1 MCAKVTLQHK
11 LEIRDRIVTGA
22 LISFSKK
29 GFDKTRMQD
38 IAIESGVSKGTIYI
52 YFKSKEDLFYELCE
66 KNLDELRE
74 QLFSLLVINH
84 EDNNA
89 KNVKLISNAK
99 GFYNS
104 FSQFENSYIIYLEI
118 LSKSTRNKKLKSIL
132 YSQHEK
138 IVRIMKEHIL
148 NSIKNDKTTNFP
160 GEKEIDSMVMSLMTV
175 YNGLMMNRLLGVK
188 EETNKKTWVDS
199 VSRIIGTIQK

>member
-52 YFKSKEDLFYELCE
+52 YFKSKEDLIYELCK

>member
-11 LEIRDRIVTGA
+11 LEIRDKIVAGA

-29 GFDKTRMQD
+29 GLDKTRMDD
-38 IAIESGVSKGTIYI
+38 IAVESGVSKGTIYI

-66 KNLDELRE
+66 KNLVELRE
-74 QLFSLLVINH
+74 QLFSILVVND
-84 EDNNA
+84 EGNNA
-89 KNVKLISNAK
+89 KNDKLISDAK
-99 GFYNS
+99 DFFNS
-104 FSQFENSYIIYLEI
+104 FSHFENSYIIFLEI

-138 IVRIMKEHIL
+138 IVEIMKEHIL
-148 NSIKNDKTTNFP
+148 NYIKNDNITNFP
-160 GEKEIDSMVMSLMTV
+160 EEKEIDSMVMSLMTV
-175 YNGLMMNRLLGVK
+175 YNGLMINSLLGVK

-199 VSRIIGTIQK
+199 VSRIIETTQK